1 VIFSTSISVLTLQE
15 PQAAVVQWRRRL
27 PLGSYSVLTAVGS
40 IVRPESYQILWC
52 HLDSDGQ
59 PTYCFQLEH
68 AKALECFLDQTTLKQ
83 RLYKCLFGAELLF
96 TVDGSEHDPTLA
108 MVHILKRDFS
118 DLDPVFTI
126 TERAEDK
133 HKGHLPSTDL
143 EIAEPES
150 FPDFPLPFPVYALVS
165 KHRVAGES
173 PSVEMRWAGIGLK
186 QGHNESVDGILD
198 AALEI
203 AAKLADILHRMKAAL
218 LAGDDE
224 TALRLARE
232 LCGLENTEA
241 SWENTR
247 VAGAQALLRKSQK

>member
-1 VIFSTSISVLTLQE
+1 
-15 PQAAVVQWRRRL
+15 
-27 PLGSYSVLTAVGS
+27 
-40 IVRPESYQILWC
+40 
-52 HLDSDGQ
+52 
-59 PTYCFQLEH
+59 
-68 AKALECFLDQTTLKQ
+68 
-83 RLYKCLFGAELLF
+83 
-96 TVDGSEHDPTLA
+96 
-108 MVHILKRDFS
+108 MVNILKRDFN
-118 DLDPVFTI
+118 DVDAVFTI

-133 HKGHLPSTDL
+133 HEGHLPSADP

-150 FPDFPLPFPVYALVS
+150 FPDFPLSFPVYALVS

-173 PSVEMRWAGIGLK
+173 PSVEMRWAGIGLQ

-232 LCGLENTEA
+232 LFGLENTEA

-247 VAGAQALLRKSQK
+247 VAQAQALLRKGQK